1 MAAQAS
7 RFMSMPS
14 QNPHVLVVDD
24 DPSMRELIG
33 EYLSENDLR
42 VTAVGSGAEMAR
54 ELKESVIDVIL
65 LDLRLRGEDGLQL
78 ARQVRETSEVPV
90 IIVTGKKEEADRV
103 MGLEIAA
110 DDYIT
115 KPFSNRELLA
125 RVRAVLRRYQSQRD
139 SAPAAR
145 DSTRRAY
152 RFDGWELNV
161 LTRRLHNPAG
171 ERIDLSNGEFN
182 LLLAFC
188 EAPQRIL
195 SRDQLL
201 EASRLHGAEVYDRS
215 IDVQIVRLRRKLTPD
230 STSRQYISTKRGAGY
245 MFDAQ
250 VERLL

>member
-1 MAAQAS
+1 
-7 RFMSMPS
+7 MSMQS
-14 QNPHVLVVDD
+14 TNPHVLVVDD
-24 DPSMRELIG
+24 DPAMRELIG

-42 VTAVGSGAEMAR
+42 VTAVESGAEMTR
-54 ELKESVIDVIL
+54 VLKEYVVDVIL
-65 LDLRLRGEDGLQL
+65 LDLRLGGEDGLRL
-78 ARQVRETSEVPV
+78 ARQVRETSEIPL

-103 MGLEIAA
+103 MGLEMAA
-110 DDYIT
+110 DDYVT

-139 SAPAAR
+139 NAPPTR
-145 DSTRRAY
+145 DGTRRAY

-161 LTRRLHNPAG
+161 LTRTLNNPAG
-171 ERIDLSNGEFN
+171 ERVDLSNGEFN

-188 EAPQRIL
+188 EAPQRVL

-215 IDVQIVRLRRKLTPD
+215 IDVQIVRLRRKLMLEP
-230 STSRQYISTKRGAGY
+230 TSRQYISTKRGAGY

-250 VERLL
+250 VERLQ

>member
-1 MAAQAS
+1 
-7 RFMSMPS
+7 MSMPS

-42 VTAVGSGAEMAR
+42 VTAVESGAEMTR

-103 MGLEIAA
+103 MGLEMAA

-125 RVRAVLRRYQSQRD
+125 RVRAVLRRYQSRSD

-145 DSTRRAY
+145 DGTRRAY

-230 STSRQYISTKRGAGY
+230 SMSRQYISTKRGAGY